1 MSPITVKVI
10 LLLVPVLGAHAASD
24 CPPEALSP
32 QESHARFQQ
41 LDRRAQVEFR
51 RGDYADSEKSF
62 RQAACLAPE
71 KMRSYYDF
79 FGVALGAMVAGN
91 YVQARKMLKRADQLR
106 PDYALPLAMQV
117 KVNLAS
123 GDIKNLKESLL
134 ALGERFPVNGRLH
147 ADLARDLIH
156 EKQYILGLAEALR
169 AEEGRNT
176 DATLRIDLAVI
187 ENQLGAFSD
196 AIRHAVAI
204 EDQTDLSDR
213 TRAAGAAIAG
223 LSYENIG
230 ELQEAV
236 QHLSRAIQLD
246 AAQENPYLALSR
258 IYEEHH
264 NSKAA
269 IDVLEAGQRH
279 VAASPKLMIALG
291 TSLISAEQSP
301 AAIRILCEVIRSYP
315 DELDAYLKLAEAY
328 RNAGEPRLATATLR
342 KLAHR
347 KPDYQMLHVVI
358 ARSMLDENP
367 VDYPGVLRELVQAQM
382 ASPEDYDTYYLRGKV
397 YIAMQEYGTAIA
409 ALRRAIE
416 LRPTE
421 SSAYYQ
427 LGLAYRKSGQF
438 SLARKQF
445 ETVEFLKSQSG
456 DQ

>member
-1 MSPITVKVI
+1 
-10 LLLVPVLGAHAASD
+10 
-24 CPPEALSP
+24 
-32 QESHARFQQ
+32 
-41 LDRRAQVEFR
+41 
-51 RGDYADSEKSF
+51 
-62 RQAACLAPE
+62 
-71 KMRSYYDF
+71 
-79 FGVALGAMVAGN
+79 
-91 YVQARKMLKRADQLR
+91 
-106 PDYALPLAMQV
+106 
-117 KVNLAS
+117 
-123 GDIKNLKESLL
+123 
-134 ALGERFPVNGRLH
+134 
-147 ADLARDLIH
+147 
-156 EKQYILGLAEALR
+156 
-169 AEEGRNT
+169 
-176 DATLRIDLAVI
+176 LAVI